1 VTFAN
6 HYAIPAIYEL
16 REFVEV
22 GGLIISGPPDRC
34 YPVTLKCSQMADY
47 LPPMAPVS
55 TNTLSWPEESD
66 YALASYR
73 AFLRHAENPLRMING
88 YLGMVFGRPADQTAQ
103 RISLTVF
110 QER

>member
-34 YPVTLKCSQMADY
+34 ISSNRRAYRPRTKLLAIADE
-47 LPPMAPVS
+47 VI
-55 TNTLSWPEESD
+55 E
-66 YALASYR
+66 
-73 AFLRHAENPLRMING
+73 
-88 YLGMVFGRPADQTAQ
+88 
-103 RISLTVF
+103 
-110 QER
+110 